1 MHIWGR
7 DPQTKTIPPSK
18 KKHGKNHKPR
28 GHQKIGHIMC
38 PSRMSG
44 AYKSKPVSGSVA
56 WWRFTPF
63 LLVCMRE
70 QKANLVSQPKVESPC
85 VSYRAPRNQPTKAWN
100 LSSFDLLEPIFFN
113 PCGARHDSSD
123 GQTLGKLDLVESKP
137 KLNTKPS
144 SQIKTSSSGVPRNQ
158 KN

>member
-56 WWRFTPF
+56 WWRFTPSSARLHARPEGEF
-63 LLVCMRE
+63 SISTKSRVTL
-70 QKANLVSQPKVESPC
+70 C
-85 VSYRAPRNQPTKAWN
+85 VVQGAKKPAQQSLKFIQLRCLGN
-100 LSSFDLLEPIFFN
+100 FFFN

-123 GQTLGKLDLVESKP
+123 GQSLGKLDLAESKP
-137 KLNTKPS
+137 KLNTEPS
-144 SQIKTSSSGVPRNQ
+144 SQIIKLIPLVCP
-158 KN
+158 